1 MNKKKNNHLSLLKVA
16 IMAAK
21 AAGNFLLKNKSIKI
35 LSNLDNDTKLDVDKK
50 SEKIIIKKLL
60 KYYPVLGEESGIT
73 GIFTKQTPYWIVD
86 PLDGT
91 VNYSRNIP
99 INCISIALWDK
110 EKPILGVVYD
120 FTKNELFSGIV
131 GYGAKLNGK
140 KIEVS
145 KIKQISKS
153 IIFTGFPI
161 EFSFKNK
168 NIKNFIKIVQDYK
181 KVRLIGS
188 AALSLA
194 YVASGRAEIYKEKN
208 IRIWD
213 VAAGLALVKA
223 AGGFYIYEKLGK
235 NFNVQ
240 ASNMSIK
247 NLI

>member
-1 MNKKKNNHLSLLKVA
+1 MSKKKNNHSSLLKVA
-16 IMAAK
+16 IIAAK
-21 AAGNFLLKNKSIKI
+21 DAGNFLRKNRSIKI
-35 LSNLDNDTKLDVDKK
+35 LSNLGNDTKLDADKK
-50 SEKIIIKKLL
+50 SEKIILKKLL

-73 GIFTKQTPYWIVD
+73 GIFTKQTPYWIID

-99 INCISIALWDK
+99 INCISIALWHK

-120 FTKNELFSGIV
+120 FTRNELFSGVV

-140 KIEVS
+140 KIKVS
-145 KIKQISKS
+145 KIKQKSKS

-161 EFSFKNK
+161 EFSFNNK

-181 KVRLIGS
+181 KVRSIGS

-194 YVASGRAEIYKEKN
+194 YVASGRGEVYKEKN
-208 IRIWD
+208 IKIWD

-223 AGGFYIYEKLGK
+223 AGGFYYYKKLGK

-240 ASNMSIK
+240 AGNKSIK
-247 NLI
+247 NVI

>member
-1 MNKKKNNHLSLLKVA
+1 MNNKKNNKLSLLKVA
-16 IMAAK
+16 IIAAK
-21 AAGNFLLKNKSIKI
+21 AAGSFLRKNKSIKI
-35 LSNLDNDTKLDVDKK
+35 ISNLDNDTKLDVDTK
-50 SEKIIIKKLL
+50 SEKIILNKLL
-60 KYYPVLGEESGIT
+60 KYYPVLGEESGMT
-73 GIFTKQTPYWIVD
+73 GIFTKQTPYWIID

-99 INCISIALWDK
+99 INCISIALWHK

-140 KIEVS
+140 RIEVS

-161 EFSFKNK
+161 EFSISNK
-168 NIKNFIKIVQDYK
+168 NIINFIKIVRHYK

-194 YVASGRAEIYKEKN
+194 YVASGRGETYKEKN
-208 IRIWD
+208 IKIWD

-223 AGGFYIYEKLGK
+223 AGGFYISEKLGK

-240 ASNMSIK
+240 ASNRLIK